1 MENKDKN
8 VIDRLRNRISDNTK
22 EKEKAQNYLDKDQ
35 QLLNDAINLINEK
48 DSIIKAMNAANSSTE
63 TLSTTQFF
71 NPSLAEDMYNMNGNS
86 LQTNS
91 YLAIR
96 QMLGIINNPTPGVL
110 QPSGFTAQVPSSNG
124 ASTGVGLTT
133 NKQVQGWWLW
143 TMILNRINYFNN
155 LFKITCE
162 DKKLRKAI
170 HDYITCI
177 VLSGYGCIEK
187 VNDKYIAYALTN
199 IERNE
204 YGEITKAQKYNPG
217 FVMNMLRSDSP
228 ENFGLSEFKEN
239 ENTVCGVWR
248 TNGYNIWYYVMSY
261 LMNSTDLLYI
271 FWNRGRLN
279 KTIIEQIKGN
289 NSTAS
294 VEALNYINP
303 YQNIVTINSVS
314 VLDAAGASVFQ
325 GENRY
330 NIRDLGS
337 GEQTQYS
344 FNNFLNF
351 SNWWDSEIGIRS
363 AAGGVSDGTR
373 SITDEVQPDKL
384 KLNKQQYDMLFNL
397 ELFAEDIKE
406 KFKVDVKFELED
418 IEIVKENPETKDE
431 QGQQEEQETNNGEK
445 KHD

>member
-1 MENKDKN
+1 MTNDKN
-8 VIDRLRNRISDNTK
+8 VIDRLKNRVKANTQ
-22 EKEKAQNYLDKDQ
+22 EKEKAQNYLDVDQ
-35 QLLNDAINLINEK
+35 QLLNDAINYINEQ
-48 DSIIKAMNAANSSTE
+48 SAIIRQYQAANDKVE

-71 NPSLAEDMYNMNGNS
+71 NPSLAQDMYNMNGNA
-86 LQTNS
+86 LPVNS

-96 QMLGIINNPTPGVL
+96 KMLGIINNNTPGVL
-110 QPSGFTAQVPSSNG
+110 QPSGFTAQIPNNDG
-124 ASTGVGLTT
+124 TSTGVGLSS

-155 LFKITCE
+155 LFKIECK
-162 DKKLRKAI
+162 DIKLKKAI
-170 HDYITCI
+170 HDYITCL

-187 VNDKYIAYALTN
+187 INDRYIAYALTN

-204 YGEITKAQKYNPG
+204 YGDITKAQKYNPG
-217 FVMNMLRSDSP
+217 FVMNELRSDSP
-228 ENFGLSEFKEN
+228 ENLGLSDFKMN
-239 ENTVCGVWR
+239 ENTVCGTWR

-261 LMNSTDLLYI
+261 LMNSVDLLYI

-294 VEALNYINP
+294 KEALNYINP

-314 VLDAAGASVFQ
+314 VLDDVGGNKFQ

-337 GEQTQYS
+337 GEQTQLS

-351 SNWWDSEIGIRS
+351 TNWWDSEIGIRS
-363 AAGGVSDGTR
+363 AAGGVGDGTR

-397 ELFAEDIKE
+397 ELFAQEIKE
-406 KFKVDVKFELED
+406 KFNVEVSFELED
-418 IEIVKENPETKDE
+418 IEMVKENPETKDE
-431 QGQQEEQETNNGEK
+431 GGSEAEQDKENK
-445 KHD
+445 PHD